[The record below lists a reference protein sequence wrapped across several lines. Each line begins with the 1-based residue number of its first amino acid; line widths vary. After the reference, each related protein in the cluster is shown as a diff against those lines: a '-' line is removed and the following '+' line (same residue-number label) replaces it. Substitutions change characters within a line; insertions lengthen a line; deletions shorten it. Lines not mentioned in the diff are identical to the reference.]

1 MIRNLDLVTM
11 FDVLEHVEDD
21 VALLMELRRK
31 MTPDGVLF
39 ISVPAHPWLFGAHD
53 KRVGHYRRYSQH
65 ALEKTLR
72 NAGFNVVWTTWY
84 NLFLFPAMV
93 LMRLRERNRDEERLT
108 TLPAILN
115 RLLLK
120 IFPGNG
126 GLFNAAYCPME
137 PVL

>member
-84 NLFLFPAMV
+84 NLFLF
-93 LMRLRERNRDEERLT
+93 LRW
-108 TLPAILN
+108 
-115 RLLLK
+115 
-120 IFPGNG
+120 F
-126 GLFNAAYCPME
+126 
-137 PVL
+137 